1 MSKKMPYD
9 KHIYN
14 LENLIEIQCADG
26 DVPRLIW
33 DYFCPKS
40 FVLLRNPIFLRGQFS
55 MYDLLNKAGLQNYPL

>member
-33 DYFCPKS
+33 DS
-40 FVLLRNPIFLRGQFS
+40 TFVLN
-55 MYDLLNKAGLQNYPL
+55 LLSSLETQYF